1 MIACSI
7 TADLAPV
14 VVFIRN
20 QQADRQISL
29 TENDRKIMKN
39 IPESS
44 FRDAEWM
51 IRGAHKKPS
60 PRV

>member
-14 VVFIRN
+14 VVFIRK

-29 TENDRKIMKN
+29 TENHRKIYLNLPVGMLN
-39 IPESS
+39 
-44 FRDAEWM
+44 
-51 IRGAHKKPS
+51 G
-60 PRV
+60 